1 MESLVKEA
9 LHQAGK
15 KTVKK
20 AEVSRRNVKGSD
32 SDEELKKIIE
42 GIKTSIKVIG
52 CGGAGSNTIERLV
65 EMGLDGGD
73 IIAVNTDA
81 LHLLYC
87 NAPVKVLIG
96 ASITGGVGAGNDPT
110 VGEKCAESDIEKLAE
125 VLSGADMV
133 FATCGMGGGT
143 GTGSLPVVAQVA
155 KDLQALTIAIVTL
168 PFTVEGKVRAANAL
182 KGLKKLRTF
191 ADTVIVIPN
200 DRLLDIAPNLPLN
213 AAFKVADEILAN
225 AVKGITETVTK
236 PGLVNVDFADVRT
249 IMKDGGTAM
258 IGFGESRKDTTKEER
273 AMESVEK
280 ALSSPLLDTN
290 IGSARAALVDITG
303 SRDMTLEEAE
313 MIVRAISERIDPEA
327 EIIWGAH
334 IDEDLEKNVIKT
346 FVILSGVNV
355 PGYEEKLAERAEKK
369 EDEPY
374 DMTGLKYV

>member
-334 IDEDLEKNVIKT
+334 IDEDLDKNVIKT

>member
-313 MIVRAISERIDPEA
+313 MIVRAI
-327 EIIWGAH
+327 
-334 IDEDLEKNVIKT
+334 
-346 FVILSGVNV
+346 
-355 PGYEEKLAERAEKK
+355 
-369 EDEPY
+369 
-374 DMTGLKYV
+374 